1 MVRVRNVVISVFA
14 FILTAISPAAAQVA
28 IGTAE
33 RIQGDV
39 RGTVAGAEQ
48 PVAAGSAIFL
58 NQVIATGADARA
70 ALRLEDGT
78 TLTVGEN
85 AEVTLDAFV
94 YDPAGKSTLS
104 ANVVGAFR
112 YVSGKIEPGA
122 TRAATV
128 TTPAATIGVRG
139 TDFWGG
145 AFDGVY
151 GVVVL
156 EGSVTV
162 TPPGGESVTLDAAGM
177 GVDIA
182 GSDTTAPVIW
192 GDARRERS
200 LATVS
205 FE

>member
-1 MVRVRNVVISVFA
+1 M
-14 FILTAISPAAAQVA
+14 AQVA

-39 RGTVAGAEQ
+39 RATVAGAEQ
-48 PVAAGSAIFL
+48 PMTAGGAIFL
-58 NQVIATGADARA
+58 NQTIATGANARA
-70 ALRLEDGT
+70 ALRSEDGT
-78 TLTVGEN
+78 SLTVGEN

-94 YDPAGKSTLS
+94 YDPAGESTLS

-112 YVSGKIEPGA
+112 YVSGKLEPGA
-122 TRAATV
+122 TRDAIV
-128 TTPAATIGVRG
+128 TTPVATIGVRG

-145 AFDGVY
+145 ALDGIF

-182 GSDTTAPVIW
+182 GGGTTAPVIW

-200 LATVS
+200 LATVG